1 MDDFNMK
8 KYDIFY
14 LVGLG
19 ISTGVMI
26 ALMVLLFV
34 FQFTLLNYTLLF
46 FFWVLKF
53 LSGFGL
59 ILTVTNMFL
68 FLLNLVKDKV
78 GKTAV
83 NAFIIIQVVIPVIL
97 IIFGIYK
104 IVSSLGPSP
113 AATIEDISFWMDFL
127 LFTFGICS
135 ISLSLYIVPL
145 LKEEFQGAVDEGLFT
160 RVKRGAKKVGRGAK
174 KKYFSFRKKYAK
186 VEIQD
191 QTTIKEIL
199 EIWRSKFAVYLLLPL
214 GIGSLIFTPITF
226 VCLVFWI
233 RFFVFDE
240 DPEPYERFALLIS
253 IIFVATIGILS
264 YLFDWVFYSAISEF
278 FWSIELFYLT
288 GIVLSSIIFIYQV
301 IQLKGVTLE
310 DVKETVGTIREGKE
324 EEE

>member
-1 MDDFNMK
+1 MK
-8 KYDIFY
+8 LDKYDIFY
-14 LVGLG
+14 IGGLL

-26 ALMVLLFV
+26 TLFLLLFI
-34 FQFTLLNYTLLF
+34 FKFTLLNYTLLL
-46 FFWVLKF
+46 FFWVLRF

-59 ILTVTNMFL
+59 ILTVTNIFL
-68 FLLNLVKDKV
+68 FLLNLVKDKI

-83 NAFIIIQVVIPVIL
+83 NAFIIIQVIIPVIL

-104 IVSSLGPSP
+104 IVSSLGPAQGASLS
-113 AATIEDISFWMDFL
+113 DFSFWSDFL
-127 LFTFGICS
+127 LFAFGICS
-135 ISLSLYIVPL
+135 ISLSLYIIPL
-145 LKEEFQGAVDEGLFT
+145 LKEEFQSAADEGIFT
-160 RVKRGAKKVGRGAK
+160 RLKRGAKKVGRGAK

-186 VEIQD
+186 AEIQD

-240 DPEPYERFALLIS
+240 DPEPYERFCLLIS
-253 IIFVATIGILS
+253 IIFVATIGLLS
-264 YLFDWVFYSAISEF
+264 YLFDWVFYSAISEL
-278 FWSIELFYLT
+278 FWSIELFYLA
-288 GIVLSSIIFIYQV
+288 GIIISSVIFIYQV

-310 DVKETVGTIREGKE
+310 DVKETVGTIGEREE
-324 EEE
+324 SED

>member
-1 MDDFNMK
+1 MK

-14 LVGLG
+14 LVGVA
-19 ISTGVMI
+19 ISTAVMI
-26 ALMVLLFV
+26 ALFILLFV
-34 FQFTLLNYTLLF
+34 FKFIPLNYTLLL

-59 ILTVTNMFL
+59 ILTVTNIFL
-68 FLLNLVKDKV
+68 FLLNLVKDKI

-104 IVSSLGPSP
+104 IVTSLGPAQT
-113 AATIEDISFWMDFL
+113 AALSGLSFWSDFL
-127 LFTFGICS
+127 LFAFGICS

-145 LKEEFQGAVDEGLFT
+145 VKEEFQSAADEGIFT
-160 RVKRGAKKVGRGAK
+160 RLKRGAKKVGRGAK

-186 VEIQD
+186 AEIQD

-240 DPEPYERFALLIS
+240 DPEPYERFCLLIS
-253 IIFVATIGILS
+253 IVAVATIGILS
-264 YLFDWVFYSAISEF
+264 YLFDWVFYSEISRL

-288 GIVLSSIIFIYQV
+288 GIILSSIIFIYQV

-310 DVKETVGTIREGKE
+310 DVKETVGSIREGTESE
-324 EEE
+324 E